1 MANIGA
7 TTAFYKVETSLTRAN
22 SEVSKSMER
31 LATGKQNANAGDRS
45 SYVAMADTFRLD
57 FVGTKA
63 GIKGASVTMGYIE
76 TGMRVLDS
84 ASALLSRL
92 QELAVLGANDT
103 NTTADHE
110 AINLEA
116 EAIADEFNRLMTTS
130 TYKGRDVFTETA
142 SSLYVA
148 MGGRDQE
155 MTFGIGEID
164 YSDMYVE
171 EANTIAGATVTQAK
185 AFGSA
190 AATDISQAT
199 LTAAGTEL
207 DAGKVFVVTTALDGT
222 TAASAAM
229 VNGTGNNDA
238 DFDIQILGDG
248 YTATLNGGGTGYSAA
263 DTITILGSTMGGTD
277 TTHDVTITVDAV
289 NAGVITEFSVSGT
302 PDFDS
307 VPNAYDDGNAGTTTN
322 GENFA
327 ADTSSI
333 FRGNSSDDTAPVTS
347 GTMLAGDVLTV
358 NTAIGTGDMDANA
371 RFKEVVTGDL
381 AFVAGEAYT
390 IASLGSS
397 DGVVDTTATNF
408 DDATAIARAVSG
420 ISNGD
425 TLTVGQT
432 FTVDVDASTAEMA
445 HLNSLTEGITFRKV
459 SDVAN
464 DIDGPNKDAE
474 FNLAHLPS
482 DAVVARGIGTAAET
496 GRNGG
501 SGLEAEKTYI
511 IRSAGTGPG
520 DYSTDIGTKGGDIFA
535 AASAVYRQNGGD
547 TAITTGAI
555 TNNDVIVLS
564 SAVASTNLGNDL
576 VLDEVNTS
584 TTAFLAGHEY
594 EIVSMGTSDG
604 IVDVNAFN
612 EDAGAIA
619 RASSDIADGATLVQ
633 GTKFTVDEDASVTEL
648 AFLNALSEGMT
659 FRMSSDTLTKDI
671 EAMQAL
677 LNTARVQAGSQYAA
691 LESAV
696 NYTTDL
702 TAQYELGFNTVHDV
716 NFSME
721 TAHLAKNQILQQAA
735 TAMLAQANSGQ
746 QGLLQ
751 LIT

>member
-63 GIKGASVTMGYIE
+63 GIKGASVTMGYLE

-130 TYKGRDVFTETA
+130 TYKGRDVFNETA
-142 SSLYVA
+142 GSLYVA

-155 MTFGIGEID
+155 MTFGIGTID
-164 YSDMYVE
+164 YSDMYVD
-171 EANTIAGATVTQAK
+171 EARTIAGATVTTPK
-185 AFGSA
+185 AFGR
-190 AATDISQAT
+190 
-199 LTAAGTEL
+199 
-207 DAGKVFVVTTALDGT
+207 
-222 TAASAAM
+222 
-229 VNGTGNNDA
+229 
-238 DFDIQILGDG
+238 
-248 YTATLNGGGTGYSAA
+248 AA
-263 DTITILGSTMGGTD
+263 DTGIAVGDAPLAANKTYIVTTPLDADSANDNDEEEFDNSDSADD
-277 TTHDVTITVDAV
+277 TLAELVK
-289 NAGVITEFSVSGT
+289 
-302 PDFDS
+302 
-307 VPNAYDDGNAGTTTN
+307 
-322 GENFA
+322 
-327 ADTSSI
+327 ADTSAI
-333 FRGNSSDDTAPVTS
+333 FRGANSDGVAITS
-347 GTMLAGDVLTV
+347 GDMLAGDVLVVDVAIDAADLDATV
-358 NTAIGTGDMDANA
+358 VL
-371 RFKEVVTGDL
+371 KEVVTGDL
-381 AFVAGEAYT
+381 AFVAGESYT
-390 IASLGSS
+390 ISSLGGST
-397 DGVVDTTATNF
+397 GAVDTTTATNF
-408 DDATAIARAVSG
+408 DDAAAIGRAVSG
-420 ISNGD
+420 IASGD

-432 FTVDVDASTAEMA
+432 FTVDVDASVAEMA
-445 HLNSLTEGITFRKV
+445 HLNSLTQGITFIKV
-459 SDVAN
+459 SDTLN
-464 DIDGPNKDAE
+464 DTDGPNKDAE

-482 DAVVARGIGTAAET
+482 DAVVARGMGQASETGRSGASGLDADKTYIVRTVGTAA
-496 GRNGG
+496 N
-501 SGLEAEKTYI
+501 YQ
-511 IRSAGTGPG
+511 
-520 DYSTDIGTKGGDIFA
+520 DNVGTKGGDLLA
-535 AASAVYRQNGGD
+535 ASSAVYSQTGGD

-555 TNNDVIVLS
+555 TEGDIIVLT
-564 SAVASTNLGNDL
+564 SAVDASSLDAGMR
-576 VLDEVNTS
+576 LDEVNTT
-584 TTAFLAGHEY
+584 TTAFLAGQEY

-604 IVDVNAFN
+604 VVNTANFVQS
-612 EDAGAIA
+612 AGAIG
-619 RASSDIADGATLVQ
+619 RASSDIANGATLVQ
-633 GTKFTVDEDASVTEL
+633 GTKFTIDADASVTEL
-648 AFLNALSEGMT
+648 AYLNALTEGMT

-677 LNTARVQAGSQYAA
+677 INTARVQAGSQYAA

-702 TAQYELGFNTVHDV
+702 TAQYELGYNTVHDV